1 MGRRSVEVLN
11 DMRFDPGIADHG
23 QRIARG
29 SAFGIVVDD
38 DVARLILMGH
48 SLAPALALAPSLWPL
63 SLSLRR
69 VAISSRLAR
78 GSARNSELRFCKY
91 RSACM
96 KDRTSVVLG
105 TGVAVEV
112 DHRGGRQ
119 SKKNQDQKN

>member
-1 MGRRSVEVLN
+1 MRRPPPRSTRTDTLFPYPTLFRSSLEVLN

-48 SLAPALALAPSLWPL
+48 SLAPALALAPSLWPI

-69 VAISSRLAR
+69 VAISSRLAS
-78 GSARNSELRFCKY
+78 GSARNGEMRFCKY
-91 RSACM
+91 RNACM
-96 KDRTSVVLG
+96 KAS
-105 TGVAVEV
+105 
-112 DHRGGRQ
+112 H
-119 SKKNQDQKN
+119 